1 MNRSAQKEQF
11 AHIFVSFKRM
21 CVTDDVGCTANPVL
35 HQIVAFL
42 RIVLCARL
50 SIDLRLKQ
58 DWKSFQSS
66 WVPPWRGRGD
76 RALALHSKGQWF
88 DPRHLQTEK
97 LFVQMAERLEEM
109 YRVSHIE
116 MDFMNWL

>member
-11 AHIFVSFKRM
+11 VRIFVAFKRM
-21 CVTDDVGCTANPVL
+21 CVTDVGCTANPVL

-42 RIVLCARL
+42 RIVLCTRP

-66 WVPPWRGRGD
+66 
-76 RALALHSKGQWF
+76 
-88 DPRHLQTEK
+88 
-97 LFVQMAERLEEM
+97 
-109 YRVSHIE
+109 
-116 MDFMNWL
+116 